1 MSRGI
6 ETLRYSVHF
15 FGPEDEWDVWC
26 VEPEVQ
32 VACFSATYCPD
43 AECHAKELCFKLNTS
58 QKGQGD
64 APPETGWL
72 IEDEYGKSR
81 VSVETLR
88 KHQYRE
94 QIGIGECTGCDWR
107 VVHAPVGPVRD
118 GYEAY
123 LAHVAAVESQAPQK
137 GQGDAPGADY
147 EYDPISRVTEK

>member
-64 APPETGWL
+64 APPKTGWL
-72 IEDEYGKSR
+72 IEDEYGKLCIGMECNKIKWVTFTNPDAIR
-81 VSVETLR
+81 FARKRDAENAITLW
-88 KHQYRE
+88 KLNGNARE
-94 QIGIGECTGCDWR
+94 HSWG
-107 VVHAPVGPVRD
+107 
-118 GYEAY
+118 
-123 LAHVAAVESQAPQK
+123 
-137 GQGDAPGADY
+137 
-147 EYDPISRVTEK
+147 

>member
-1 MSRGI
+1 M
-6 ETLRYSVHF
+6 
-15 FGPEDEWDVWC
+15 
-26 VEPEVQ
+26 
-32 VACFSATYCPD
+32 
-43 AECHAKELCFKLNTS
+43 
-58 QKGQGD
+58 
-64 APPETGWL
+64 
-72 IEDEYGKSR
+72 SR

-137 GQGDAPGADY
+137 GQGETRPVRTMNTIPYRG
-147 EYDPISRVTEK
+147 